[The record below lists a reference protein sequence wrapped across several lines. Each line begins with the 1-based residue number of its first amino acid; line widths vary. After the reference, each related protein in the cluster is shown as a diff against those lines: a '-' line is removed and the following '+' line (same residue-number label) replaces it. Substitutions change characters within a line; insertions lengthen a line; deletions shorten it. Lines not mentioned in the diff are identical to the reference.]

1 MAVAKYFGEERF
13 PDAVYAVYLRKVR
26 YVPPQGYDPIA
37 RCGLSDSRSH
47 RQTGP
52 DVSSDRLQWETIK
65 ERVIRCGTVEKLV
78 ECLIGPDNIMDSRH
92 FNVFFATY
100 RAFANCTTVLDLLLH
115 RFEQLETRIN
125 GARSGSGSAAMQQNS
140 VRSILLCWL
149 DMYPEDFYQPT
160 NDFEILSRLVDFS
173 RIHKL
178 SDIKIKV
185 QNLREVYRRVAAQG
199 GLAAQLPSMSQQIF
213 THGYDI
219 ASYVHQRTMM
229 FDVGKENCVQIAEQ
243 LTYWDAELFKE
254 LLPQQCQGCVWSR
267 RHKKGPETVYSV
279 RATIDQFNAVAQRV
293 MTSIVLPDCRPEFRA
308 KIIAKWIDIARELR
322 ALKNF
327 SSLKAVLSSLQSE
340 PVHRLKSVWALV
352 SSRSVSQFREL
363 TSIFDPD
370 DDGEESRVRQIL
382 DEEGTAKSS
391 PLRRPQLIQNC
402 RRTKSD
408 VNLAESQG
416 TVPYLGSFLTDL
428 SMIDQANPDYTEDD
442 LINFEK
448 RRKEFDVIAKIRLFQ
463 SASRAYNIP
472 MDVAFCSWFHFL
484 PALDENQCF
493 QRSLIIESPGNTADP
508 TKHGKLLST
517 PKVNAAFSRLFSG
530 GSYDE
535 AANASSSGGQLS
547 NDSGIAI
554 EDSWISDGGR
564 VLVEKS
570 LLAGLSPFGIHASRS
585 FTAPSTPASTIS
597 WKDGRTPYCHSGSE
611 FNPGAVFA
619 HCRSPSGSSS
629 KQRHDSFSRSS
640 AATNECSNDLA
651 SRCNTPLN
659 ERIVT
664 GHESLNGDVKRHC
677 ATNSQGSNSSSA
689 ASCASA
695 SSTSN
700 TQAPAFT
707 LARVALDDSLQS
719 ETAASNYKCI
729 KIENG
734 DRMNILIDK
743 VLEKHL
749 LTGDPSEYCLVQ
761 LLRDGCEFQLPDKC
775 NPYYAVAP
783 DPSSPILSFVL
794 RRKCDSE
801 NRPSAASIAP
811 SAKKLNRMKRSN
823 LLRWSSGYL

>member
-1 MAVAKYFGEERF
+1 MG
-13 PDAVYAVYLRKVR
+13 
-26 YVPPQGYDPIA
+26 
-37 RCGLSDSRSH
+37 DSHNH
-47 RQTGP
+47 RQMAT
-52 DVSSDRLQWETIK
+52 DFASDRLQWETIK
-65 ERVIRCGTVEKLV
+65 ERVIRSGTVEKLV

-100 RAFANCTTVLDLLLH
+100 RAFTNTTAVLDLLLR
-115 RFEQLETRIN
+115 RFEQLEARSS
-125 GARSGSGSAAMQQNS
+125 GARSSSGNATMQQKYLLNVLVLHTKFCIVLARFECS
-140 VRSILLCWL
+140 IRSILLCWL

-160 NDFEILSRLVDFS
+160 NDFNLLSRLLDFS
-173 RIHKL
+173 RLHKL
-178 SDIKIKV
+178 SDIKVKV

-199 GLAAQLPSMSQQIF
+199 GLAAQLPSISQQIF
-213 THGYDI
+213 THGYDA
-219 ASYVHQRTMM
+219 ASFMHQRTMM

-340 PVHRLKSVWALV
+340 PVHRLKGVWSLV

-428 SMIDQANPDYTEDD
+428 SMIDQANPDLTEDG

-448 RRKEFDVIAKIRLFQ
+448 RRKEFDIIAKIRLFQ

-493 QRSLIIESPGNTADP
+493 QRSLVIEPAANAVDP
-508 TKHGKLLST
+508 VKSSKPIPNPP
-517 PKVNAAFSRLFSG
+517 PKVNATLSRIFPG
-530 GSYDE
+530 VNYDD

-547 NDSGIAI
+547 NDSGIVT

-564 VLVEKS
+564 LLAEKS

-597 WKDGRTPYCHSGSE
+597 WKGGRTPYCHSGSE
-611 FNPGAVFA
+611 FNPGAVFV
-619 HCRSPSGSSS
+619 HQRSPSGSSS
-629 KQRHDSFSRSS
+629 KQQRDSLSHSS
-640 AATNECSNDLA
+640 AATNDCSNEVT
-651 SRCNTPLN
+651 SHCGTPLS
-659 ERIVT
+659 ERRMKDR
-664 GHESLNGDVKRHC
+664 ESLDGSVKRHC
-677 ATNSQGSNSSSA
+677 ATDSQSSNSSSA
-689 ASCASA
+689 ASCTSVP
-695 SSTSN
+695 SSGN
-700 TQAPAFT
+700 TQTPAFT
-707 LARVALDDSLQS
+707 LARVALDDSLQN
-719 ETAASNYKCI
+719 ETATTNYKCV

-734 DRMNILIDK
+734 DRMNGLIDK

-749 LTGDPSEYCLVQ
+749 ITGDPSEYCLVQ

-783 DPSSPILSFVL
+783 DPTSPILSFVL

-801 NRPSAASIAP
+801 NRPSTTSIAP

>member
-1 MAVAKYFGEERF
+1 LQKCGFG
-13 PDAVYAVYLRKVR
+13 
-26 YVPPQGYDPIA
+26 G
-37 RCGLSDSRSH
+37 GSDSRVNS
-47 RQTGP
+47 QVVAADAST
-52 DVSSDRLQWETIK
+52 DRLQWETIK
-65 ERVIRCGTVEKLV
+65 ERVIRSGTVQKLV
-78 ECLIGPDNIMDSRH
+78 ECLIGSDNIMDSRH

-100 RAFANCTTVLDLLLH
+100 RAFTNSGTVLELLLH
-115 RFEQLETRIN
+115 RYEQLDIRIN
-125 GARSGSGSAAMQQNS
+125 AARNGSGSADLQQS
-140 VRSILLCWL
+140 SIRSIILCWL
-149 DMYPEDFYQPT
+149 DMYPEDFYEPSS
-160 NDFEILSRLVDFS
+160 NFEMLSHLLDFS
-173 RIHKL
+173 RCHKL
-178 SDIKIKV
+178 TDLKIKV
-185 QNLREVYRRVAAQG
+185 QNLRDVYKRVAVQG

-213 THGYDI
+213 THGYN
-219 ASYVHQRTMM
+219 ATNSMHQRTMM

-340 PVHRLKSVWALV
+340 PVHRWSLILPPGIF
-352 SSRSVSQFREL
+352 RSLSQFHEL

-370 DDGEESRVRQIL
+370 DDGEQSRARQIL

-428 SMIDQANPDYTEDD
+428 SMIDQASPDFTDD
-442 LINFEK
+442 GLINFEK

-472 MDVAFCSWFHFL
+472 MDVAFCSWFQFL
-484 PALDENQCF
+484 PALDENQWLEICLLF
-493 QRSLIIESPGNTADP
+493 HLNYGIISMIRCISYRNT
-508 TKHGKLLST
+508 T
-517 PKVNAAFSRLFSG
+517 FSRIFSG
-530 GSYDE
+530 NNCDDTS
-535 AANASSSGGQLS
+535 NATCSGGQLS
-547 NDSGIAI
+547 NDSGIVT
-554 EDSWISDGGR
+554 EDSWISDGR
-564 VLVEKS
+564 
-570 LLAGLSPFGIHASRS
+570 LSPFGIHASRS
-585 FTAPSTPASTIS
+585 FTAPSTPASSQAHYFNDS
-597 WKDGRTPYCHSGSE
+597 WSSE
-611 FNPGAVFA
+611 FNPSTVFM
-619 HCRSPSGSSS
+619 HRRSPSGSSN
-629 KQRHDSFSRSS
+629 KQRNDSFVRNS
-640 AATNECSNDLA
+640 TNEC
-651 SRCNTPLN
+651 P
-659 ERIVT
+659 
-664 GHESLNGDVKRHC
+664 
-677 ATNSQGSNSSSA
+677 GSNSLSA
-689 ASCASA
+689 ASCT
-695 SSTSN
+695 STQSCSN
-700 TQAPAFT
+700 NVQTPAFT
-707 LARVALDDSLQS
+707 LARVALDDSLQT
-719 ETAASNYKCI
+719 ETAATNYKCI
-729 KIENG
+729 KIEND
-734 DRMNILIDK
+734 DRMNVLIDK

-749 LTGDPSEYCLVQ
+749 LTGDSSEYCLVQ
-761 LLRDGCEFQLPDKC
+761 LLRDGEFQLPDKC

-801 NRPSAASIAP
+801 NRPSTTSIAP